1 MGGGTWSSATYA
13 ATTSRAHAAGTTFGY
28 TTGVKSGSIAA
39 EVHEVLQPWKVAGTS
54 SPLAG
59 QIVREARDNAEH
71 PNSLPIGIFFDETG
85 SMADVPRQLIGKL
98 GDIHTLLQTK
108 GYVED
113 PQLCFGAYGD
123 GALGYEVA
131 SLQVGQFESDNRAD
145 ETLDNIYLEQNGG
158 GNGGETAALAWYYL
172 AFHTATDSFEKRGHK
187 GYAFTIGD
195 EITFGV
201 TEEMVR
207 KYVHNGNKDVTLPF
221 KGSMT
226 PQEIIAAV
234 QEKWNLYHLVIDNS
248 SAHYQG
254 SVKFYERLLGKN
266 AIILEDPNGV
276 AETIALIIGV
286 GEDAIDL
293 DEGLSDLADIGSKSI
308 GAVGKALAKVGA
320 TAGGG
325 QVVVS
330 DAPSDLATTD
340 DDELTRL

>member
-1 MGGGTWSSATYA
+1 MGGGTWSSNVY
-13 ATTSRAHAAGTTFGY
+13 ATTTKAAHTAGTSFAY
-28 TTGVKSGSIAA
+28 TASVASGSIAA
-39 EVHEVLQPWKVAGTS
+39 AVHDALDPNKVAGPS

-59 QIVREARDNAEH
+59 EHVRESRDNADH
-71 PNSLPIGIFFDETG
+71 PNSLPIAVFFDETG
-85 SMADVPRQLIGKL
+85 SMAEVPRILLGKL

-145 ETLDNIYLEQNGG
+145 ETLDNIFLEQNGG

-172 AFHTATDSFEKRGHK
+172 AFHTASDSFEKRGHK

-201 TEEMVR
+201 TEAMVR
-207 KYVHNGNKDVTLPF
+207 KYIFNDSKDVTLPF
-221 KGSMT
+221 KGEMS
-226 PQEIIAAV
+226 PAEIVAKV

-248 SAHYQG
+248 TANWQQSA
-254 SVKFYERLLGKN
+254 KFYDNLLGKN
-266 AIILEDPNGV
+266 AIILEDARGV

-286 GEDAIDL
+286 AEDAIDL
-293 DEGLSDLADIGSKSI
+293 DEGLADLKDIGSNSI

-330 DAPSDLATTD
+330 NAPSDLATTD
-340 DDELTRL
+340 DEYTRL